1 MAKKTEASKE
11 VKKYLYNTNL
21 YCVEVPMGENS
32 ILLPPQG
39 MVEVS
44 TDFNLPDI
52 LGVEL
57 R

>member
-1 MAKKTEASKE
+1 MAKKTETSKE
-11 VKKYLYNTNL
+11 VKKYLFNTNL
-21 YCVEVPMGENS
+21 YCVEVPMGEDS
-32 ILLPPQG
+32 LLIPPRG

-44 TDFNLPDI
+44 KDFILPDI

>member
-1 MAKKTEASKE
+1 MAKKTDTPKE

-32 ILLPPQG
+32 ILIPPRG

-44 TDFNLPDI
+44 EDFILPEI